1 LFLMDAAR
9 GLRFCCSE
17 RCYDSRQSCTT
28 SFLSDVLFV
37 VSSKRTI
44 DSTYDFFCGT
54 VIDIV

>member
-1 LFLMDAAR
+1 MDAAR